1 MLFKVLFGIINGS
14 SINCGRFLTAITTE
28 RIIMAE
34 DKAKTK
40 DEIKAEVAEK
50 VTEVKEKIEEAHAIA
65 EGVKEAVKEDVE
77 EKIEEVEEKFAKA
90 GKKSKKHIEEV
101 KAEAERQARKL
112 ERKAA
117 ELAGEK
123 PKGSK
128 PVTRPRIERRGRKYQ
143 EAAKLVEK
151 GKAYNLKDAVEL
163 AIKTS
168 PVKFDASVEVHARLG
183 VDPRQAD
190 QNIRTT
196 LVLPNGNGKTVRVAV
211 FAPLD
216 VCKAAKAAGADIA
229 EDEEFLK
236 QLEKGEINF
245 DILISTP
252 QYMPKLGKFARVLG
266 PKGLMPNPKAGTVT
280 TDVEK
285 AVKEAKAGKVEY
297 RVDKQSIVHIG
308 VGKVSFGA
316 DKLVENAEAFFESLK
331 NQKPASL
338 KGSYVKS
345 VFITTTMGP
354 SIEIENLYN

>member
-1 MLFKVLFGIINGS
+1 MWEAYAAG
-14 SINCGRFLTAITTE
+14 TTE
-28 RIIMAE
+28 RIFMAE

-40 DEIKAEVAEK
+40 EEVKAEVAEK
-50 VTEVKEKIEEAHAIA
+50 VA
-65 EGVKEAVKEDVE
+65 
-77 EKIEEVEEKFAKA
+77 EVEEKFAKA

-117 ELAGEK
+117 ELAGDK
-123 PKGSK
+123 PKGAK

-143 EAAKLVEK
+143 EAAKLIEK
-151 GKAYNLKDAVEL
+151 GKAYSLKEAVEL

-168 PVKFDASVEVHARLG
+168 PVKFDASVEIHARLG

-196 LVLPNGNGKTVRVAV
+196 MVLPNGNGKEVRVAV

-236 QLEKGEINF
+236 SLEKGEINF

-316 DKLVENAEAFFESLK
+316 DKLVQNAEAFFESLK

-345 VFITTTMGP
+345 VYITTTMGP

>member
-1 MLFKVLFGIINGS
+1 
-14 SINCGRFLTAITTE
+14 
-28 RIIMAE
+28 MAE
-34 DKAKTK
+34 DKARTK
-40 DEIKAEVAEK
+40 EEVKAEVAEK
-50 VTEVKEKIEEAHAIA
+50 VAEVKEKVERIAEEVKDNLEEAHAIT

-77 EKIEEVEEKFAKA
+77 EKAEEVEEKFAKA

-117 ELAGEK
+117 ELAGDK
-123 PKGSK
+123 PKGAK

-143 EAAKLVEK
+143 EAAKLIER
-151 GKAYNLKDAVEL
+151 GKAYSLKEAVEL

-168 PVKFDASVEVHARLG
+168 PVKFDASVEIHARLG

-196 LVLPNGNGKTVRVAV
+196 MVLPNGNGKEVRVAV

-236 QLEKGEINF
+236 SLEKGEINF

-316 DKLVENAEAFFESLK
+316 DKLVQNAEAFFESLK

-345 VFITTTMGP
+345 VYITTTMGP